1 MSISF
6 FPSGPP
12 RKRGNASLAF
22 RQYSRRVNS
31 KKLAKDNAS
40 DLDELNYKR
49 RKIFQSSLD
58 LPIEAPN
65 TALYEQLRELEE
77 KLDTELDT
85 ERKRVQE
92 LMTSPPN
99 TLKGILRVHVFNTHF
114 NQSNPDA
121 QPAWSLRIQGRLIH
135 PVMKELYGR
144 ERGEVGYVKKFSS
157 FFKRIQV
164 VFPEGEKIEWQ
175 KPQVQRETDGMEV
188 KRQGNTEV
196 ELKVLMYLDYNPPK
210 LKLKPTLAKFVG
222 ATEETRE
229 NVLAVLWSYIK
240 THRLIDPEERRY
252 INNDA
257 ILQGLFNETRT
268 ELATVIEKF
277 KHLTSEPDPIVIH
290 HRLRLSGDWTETEH
304 LHDIAVDVEDP
315 FQFELASFLGE
326 SQSVIFSHNSFTN
339 IIPALRA
346 NATMEI
352 PQNPI
357 NSAVV
362 ELDRTIADE
371 IKEVQKHLK
380 RKQLIAEFL
389 DSPTEAVMTLVEE
402 QETHIQTLHAISK
415 YERINQDYRQDEQ
428 TSVFFKQPFV
438 KDVVD
443 RYLETHKRPKD

>member
-31 KKLAKDNAS
+31 KKLAKDNSS
-40 DLDELNYKR
+40 DLDELVYKR

-58 LPIEAPN
+58 FPSEAPN
-65 TALYEQLRELEE
+65 SVLYEQLRDLEE
-77 KLDTELDT
+77 KLDVELEH

-92 LMTSPPN
+92 LMTSQPS
-99 TLKGILRVHVFNTHF
+99 TIKGILRVHVFNTHF
-114 NQSNPDA
+114 NQNKPDA

-135 PVMKELYGR
+135 PVLKELYGK

-164 VFPEGEKIEWQ
+164 VFPEGEKIEWL

-188 KRQGNTEV
+188 KRQGNAEL
-196 ELKVLMYLDYNPPK
+196 ELKILMFLDCNPPK
-210 LKLKPTLAKFVG
+210 LKLKPALAKFIG
-222 ATEETRE
+222 TSEETRE
-229 NVLAVLWSYIK
+229 NVLAVLWTYIK
-240 THRLIDPEERRY
+240 ANRLLDCEEKRF

-257 ILQGLFNETRT
+257 LLQGLFNETRT
-268 ELATVIEKF
+268 ELASVIEKL
-277 KHLTSEPDPIVIH
+277 KHLTSDPDPIVIH
-290 HRLRLSGDWTETEH
+290 HRLRLSGEWTETEH
-304 LHDIAVDVEDP
+304 LHDIAVEVEDP

-326 SQSVIFSHNSFTN
+326 TQSVIFSHNSFTN

-346 NATMEI
+346 NTAMEI

-357 NSAVV
+357 NSSIAA
-362 ELDRTIADE
+362 LDQQIAED

-380 RKQLIAEFL
+380 RKQLISEFL
-389 DSPTEAVMTLVEE
+389 ENPTETVIDLVEE

-415 YERINQDYRQDEQ
+415 YERINQDSRQDEQ
-428 TSVFFKQPFV
+428 TSVYFKQPFI
-438 KDVVD
+438 KDIVD
-443 RYLETHKRPKD
+443 RYLEMNRRMK